1 MKATLE
7 FNLPDDEDDFN
18 TAIRAEAYFTALHRI
33 REDVYQIWKYRG
45 LPQEQQDLVDEIF
58 EIINKRMNESQAND

>member
-7 FNLPDDEDDFN
+7 FDLPDDDNDFRH
-18 TAIRAEAYFTALHRI
+18 AVRGESYFTALHRI
-33 REDVYQIWKYRG
+33 REDVREIWKYRG

-58 EIINKRMNESQAND
+58 EIINKRMNESEAND